1 MQATAVFAAF
11 VALRFAP
18 LVGYRCSALWR
29 HFAGA
34 YSRLRL
40 LAATFRARLN
50 NPVSDDSPRRTY
62 RVLTR
67 TRGGYNGSTM
77 YDVQLQIAATGNLVW
92 AQTFTDR
99 EQAEEY
105 EKRLDSDLDELD
117 EPAFRRK
124 YNVTSQ
130 S

>member
-1 MQATAVFAAF
+1 M
-11 VALRFAP
+11 
-18 LVGYRCSALWR
+18 SE
-29 HFAGA
+29 
-34 YSRLRL
+34 
-40 LAATFRARLN
+40 
-50 NPVSDDSPRRTY
+50 DSPRRTY
-62 RVLTR
+62 RVLTA

-105 EKRLDSDLDELD
+105 ERRLDFDLDELD
-117 EPAFRRK
+117 EPEFRRK

-130 S
+130 QS

>member
-1 MQATAVFAAF
+1 M
-11 VALRFAP
+11 
-18 LVGYRCSALWR
+18 
-29 HFAGA
+29 
-34 YSRLRL
+34 
-40 LAATFRARLN
+40 
-50 NPVSDDSPRRTY
+50 SDDSPRRNF

-77 YDVQLQIAATGNLVW
+77 YDVQLQVAATGNLVW

-105 EKRLDSDLDELD
+105 ERRLDSDLDDLD
-117 EPAFRRK
+117 ETAFRRK

>member
-1 MQATAVFAAF
+1 M
-11 VALRFAP
+11 
-18 LVGYRCSALWR
+18 
-29 HFAGA
+29 
-34 YSRLRL
+34 
-40 LAATFRARLN
+40 
-50 NPVSDDSPRRTY
+50 SDDSPRRNY

-77 YDVQLQIAATGNLVW
+77 YDVQLQVASTGNLVW

-105 EKRLDSDLDELD
+105 ERRLDSDLDDLD
-117 EPAFRRK
+117 ETSFRRK